1 MVDLYA
7 GLGGWA
13 EGGLAEGYDVVGFDI
28 ERHQYGEH
36 RYPAQLVI
44 QDVTTLNGAQFKD
57 AALIVASPPCFVADT
72 LILTARGLLPIPE
85 VIVGDLVLTHRNRWR
100 RVLRT
105 GSTISAT
112 VIASGYGAVLEGTA
126 EHPIYVRR
134 DSGSFHEGWSYHP
147 KRLDEPTWMPLAD
160 SKGNH
165 WASPVIF
172 EELPIPSLPNGLPD
186 TEAFWWMVGRWIG
199 DGWLRRR
206 ESIGD
211 EVLICCAHTEAD
223 NLEKRLDAV
232 APRAGIRATIGEL
245 HWRRSVER
253 TTARFTAASNALAEW
268 LTDHFGVGASM
279 KSWPAWAFSMERSRR
294 QALLDGY
301 VSADGNADLNG
312 QTQIIKTTTVSKR
325 LAIGTRFLAASLG
338 SVSATHR
345 QPRPPTCEIE
355 GRTVNQRDSWDTRWA
370 PDADHNRL
378 VECGYGMQWGRVR
391 SLTEGQIAAEVWNV
405 EVEEDNSYVADGV
418 VVHNCQEYSY
428 MAMPW
433 KRAKAKAAAIRADKS
448 GAELEKLN
456 RLFSACWRIKLEASA
471 AAGRSVP
478 MVIENVKGAQLWV
491 GRARWS
497 FGSFYLWGDVPA
509 LMPITFKGIKVPSF
523 RFDGS
528 GKSFQSASVRRTAV
542 GNGVRFTSR
551 DCGLENGRKMPG
563 IKLGEIGFNVAAARQ
578 YSHMV
583 EGVKIERSDEDKRH
597 HIGTKRKFASA
608 MIAKIPEPLARHIAK
623 TYRS

>member
-57 AALIVASPPCFVADT
+57 AALIVASPP
-72 LILTARGLLPIPE
+72 
-85 VIVGDLVLTHRNRWR
+85 
-100 RVLRT
+100 
-105 GSTISAT
+105 
-112 VIASGYGAVLEGTA
+112 
-126 EHPIYVRR
+126 
-134 DSGSFHEGWSYHP
+134 
-147 KRLDEPTWMPLAD
+147 
-160 SKGNH
+160 
-165 WASPVIF
+165 
-172 EELPIPSLPNGLPD
+172 
-186 TEAFWWMVGRWIG
+186 
-199 DGWLRRR
+199 
-206 ESIGD
+206 
-211 EVLICCAHTEAD
+211 
-223 NLEKRLDAV
+223 
-232 APRAGIRATIGEL
+232 
-245 HWRRSVER
+245 
-253 TTARFTAASNALAEW
+253 
-268 LTDHFGVGASM
+268 
-279 KSWPAWAFSMERSRR
+279 
-294 QALLDGY
+294 
-301 VSADGNADLNG
+301 
-312 QTQIIKTTTVSKR
+312 
-325 LAIGTRFLAASLG
+325 
-338 SVSATHR
+338 
-345 QPRPPTCEIE
+345 
-355 GRTVNQRDSWDTRWA
+355 
-370 PDADHNRL
+370 
-378 VECGYGMQWGRVR
+378 
-391 SLTEGQIAAEVWNV
+391 
-405 EVEEDNSYVADGV
+405 
-418 VVHNCQEYSY
+418 CQEYSY

-563 IKLGEIGFNVAAARQ
+563 IELGEIGFNVAAARQ